1 MESHLLIIMILFNV
15 YRWLRSS
22 VVLSMPGIL
31 FAVLFTLPNY
41 FQLKTVLKGG
51 QFTLFEESGSLNQVD
66 MFTYIIFFSLY
77 CISTFINN
85 YQTKSADLY
94 EYLSDWVKNQE
105 SSDSTNGFN
114 PMKIGII
121 ENF

>member
-66 MFTYIIFFSLY
+66 MFMFIIIFFSL
-77 CISTFINN
+77 IVFLIR
-85 YQTKSADLY
+85 Q
-94 EYLSDWVKNQE
+94 
-105 SSDSTNGFN
+105 
-114 PMKIGII
+114 
-121 ENF
+121 